1 MTSMP
6 LSRRATESGERIGT
20 QILRS
25 KVITGSETE
34 PKVLIIKLM
43 IHQGIFK
50 RRRIHSKMP
59 GGFFNFEEEGTNTRL
74 YGFGHG
80 DHLRL
85 RDEFGN
91 IWRGTAEKV
100 SEESVRYTFRDANG
114 RTISGVS
121 DSFGVVLRDGRG
133 KTWRGFIE

>member
-1 MTSMP
+1 M
-6 LSRRATESGERIGT
+6 E
-20 QILRS
+20 
-25 KVITGSETE
+25 
-34 PKVLIIKLM
+34 LM
-43 IHQGIFK
+43 IQRGIFK
-50 RRRIHSKMP
+50 RRRVHSKMP
-59 GGFFNFEEEGTNTRL
+59 GGFFNFEEEGTSTRL

-100 SEESVRYTFRDANG
+100 TEESVRYTFRDANG
-114 RTISGVS
+114 RTITGVS
-121 DSFGVVLRDGRG
+121 DSFGLVLRDGRG

>member
-1 MTSMP
+1 M
-6 LSRRATESGERIGT
+6 E
-20 QILRS
+20 
-25 KVITGSETE
+25 
-34 PKVLIIKLM
+34 LM
-43 IHQGIFK
+43 IHRGIFK
-50 RRRIHSKMP
+50 RKRTHSKIP
-59 GGFFNFEEEGTNTRL
+59 GGFFSFEEEGANTRL

-80 DHLRL
+80 EHLRL

-114 RTISGVS
+114 RTITGVS
-121 DSFGVVLRDGRG
+121 DSFGIVLRDGHG

>member
-1 MTSMP
+1 M
-6 LSRRATESGERIGT
+6 AFIGPGVSHAKAIT
-20 QILRS
+20 RS
-25 KVITGSETE
+25 LIG
-34 PKVLIIKLM
+34 PKVLIMELM
-43 IHQGIFK
+43 IHRGIFK
-50 RRRIHSKMP
+50 RKRTHSKIP
-59 GGFFNFEEEGTNTRL
+59 GGFFSFEEEGANTRL

-80 DHLRL
+80 EHLRL

-114 RTISGVS
+114 RTITGVS
-121 DSFGVVLRDGRG
+121 DSFGIVLRDGHG

>member
-1 MTSMP
+1 
-6 LSRRATESGERIGT
+6 
-20 QILRS
+20 
-25 KVITGSETE
+25 
-34 PKVLIIKLM
+34 M
-43 IHQGIFK
+43 IHHGIFK
-50 RRRIHSKMP
+50 RRRVHSKMP
-59 GGFFNFEEEGTNTRL
+59 GGFFNFEEEGTNTHL

-85 RDEFGN
+85 RDEYGN

-114 RTISGVS
+114 RTITGVS

-133 KTWRGFIE
+133 RTFRGFID

>member
-1 MTSMP
+1 
-6 LSRRATESGERIGT
+6 
-20 QILRS
+20 
-25 KVITGSETE
+25 
-34 PKVLIIKLM
+34 M

-59 GGFFNFEEEGTNTRL
+59 GGFFNFEEEGTKTRL

-80 DHLRL
+80 DHLRI

-114 RTISGVS
+114 RTITGVS

-133 KTWRGFIE
+133 KTWRGFID